1 MNNEP
6 KRNRNT
12 RQKKIIISVLRN
24 TKSHPN
30 AEWIYDEVRKEIP
43 NISLG
48 TVYRNL
54 RQLKETGDILEMNC
68 SEKIT
73 RFDGDTRE
81 HYHFV
86 CDLCGRVFDIPEV
99 PDKAIEERV
108 AKQTGFKITRHQLEL
123 HGLCVECQRSQ
134 PASA

>member
-1 MNNEP
+1 MSNET
-6 KRNRNT
+6 RHNRNT
-12 RQKKIIISVLRN
+12 RQKQVIINVLRS
-24 TKSHPN
+24 TTSHPG
-30 AEWIYDEVRKEIP
+30 AEWVYSEVRKEIP

-54 RQLKETGDILEMNC
+54 RQLKESGDILELNC
-68 SEKIT
+68 SENIT

-86 CDLCGRVFDIPEV
+86 CDRCGRVFDIQET

-108 AKQTGFKITRHQLEL
+108 ARQTGFKVTRHHLEL
-123 HGLCVECQRSQ
+123 HGLCLDCQR
-134 PASA
+134 P